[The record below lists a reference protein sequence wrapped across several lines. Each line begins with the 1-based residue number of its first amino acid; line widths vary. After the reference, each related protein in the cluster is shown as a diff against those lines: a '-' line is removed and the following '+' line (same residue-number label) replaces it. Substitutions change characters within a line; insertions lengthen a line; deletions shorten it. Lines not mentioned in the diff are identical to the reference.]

1 MRYIVLSIRNE
12 RIRKK
17 ESREREE
24 PISEVDPEK
33 VEIDERSLLE
43 DAIMAYLAQFESE
56 EIDETVE
63 DPAGLSKVERTVIAF
78 RWQGYTLHEIAEK
91 TSSSASTVHRIEK
104 HAIAKLK
111 AWLFGDS

>member
-1 MRYIVLSIRNE
+1 MKGGKSAG
-12 RIRKK
+12 K
-17 ESREREE
+17 EMDMKPNFSVSSKQR
-24 PISEVDPEK
+24 
-33 VEIDERSLLE
+33 L
-43 DAIMAYLAQFESE
+43 
-56 EIDETVE
+56 
-63 DPAGLSKVERTVIAF
+63 GLSKVERTVIAF